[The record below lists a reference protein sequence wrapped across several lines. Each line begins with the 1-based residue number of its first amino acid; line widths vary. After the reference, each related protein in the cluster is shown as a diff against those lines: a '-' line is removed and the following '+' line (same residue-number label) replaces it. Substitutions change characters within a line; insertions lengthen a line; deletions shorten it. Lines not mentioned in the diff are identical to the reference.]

1 MCMFAFE
8 IQQMLG
14 KGKKTAPQHQNNLDA
29 SIGFE
34 LNNHIGFGLPQCA
47 LSIKTEGEHY
57 SNHLVGKEICV
68 QADWSVRPVKS

>member
-1 MCMFAFE
+1 MFASE

-14 KGKKTAPQHQNNLDA
+14 KRKKPHHNTKIAL
-29 SIGFE
+29 IGFE
-34 LNNHIGFGLPQCA
+34 LNNHIGFGLPQCV
-47 LSIKTEGEHY
+47 LSIKAEGEHY